1 MKFKILII
9 VVLAAVGVGAAF
21 IALGGLP
28 AGTAA
33 TSQYL
38 TSQVATGDVTDDV
51 AATGTVAAAS
61 SYGLA
66 FGTQPHLA
74 GASAAAGATT
84 WTVTDLK
91 VKVGDT
97 VKTGDVLATADTT
110 ELKRQLE
117 QATDS
122 WRVARIQQVTAQET
136 LDAASGTAATR
147 QATINLYN
155 ADAQVSNAMQARR
168 DLSSQIAA
176 ATLTAPIDGVVTSV
190 AIVSGLEAPSGD
202 ALVIDSVD
210 LQVTAEVVESDL
222 TSIKLGQTAAVNIG
236 AVDAGVSGTVSAIAP
251 TASAASSSGVVSY
264 PVTVTLTDA
273 PATVRSGMTA
283 DVTITIDTATGVLSV
298 PATALRGTAG
308 AYTVLVLGADGQAVS
323 QAVEVGLVTS
333 SLAEIASGLTAG
345 QEVVTGLANA
355 QTGTSSGSS
364 GGFGGGGFG
373 GGVGIPGGGGIRPRD
388 GN

>member
-9 VVLAAVGVGAAF
+9 VVLAVVGVGAAF

-28 AGTAA
+28 SNAST
-33 TSQYL
+33 TSRYL
-38 TSQVATGDVTDDV
+38 TSAASTGDVTDDV

-66 FGTQPHLA
+66 FGTKAHLA
-74 GASAAAGATT
+74 GASAGAGSTT

-147 QATINLYN
+147 QATIGLYN
-155 ADAQVSNAMQARR
+155 ADAQVSNAMQTRR
-168 DLSSQIAA
+168 DLTSQIAA

-202 ALVIDSVD
+202 AIVIDSSD

-222 TSIKLGQTAAVNIG
+222 TSMKLGQTAAVNIG
-236 AVDAGVSGTVSAIAP
+236 AVDAGVIGTVSAIAP
-251 TASAASSSGVVSY
+251 IASAASNSGVVSY
-264 PVTVTLTDA
+264 PVTVTLADA

-283 DVTITIDTATGVLSV
+283 DVTITIDTATGVLAV
-298 PATALRGTAG
+298 PATALRGSAG
-308 AYTVLVLGADGQAVS
+308 AYTVLVMGTDGQPVS

-333 SLAEIASGLTAG
+333 SLAEITSGLTAG
-345 QEVVTGLANA
+345 QEVVTGLANT
-355 QTGTSSGSS
+355 QTTTSSGSS

-373 GGVGIPGGGGIRPRD
+373 IPGGGGTRP
-388 GN
+388 GNGN

>member
-1 MKFKILII
+1 MKFKILVI
-9 VVLAAVGVGAAF
+9 VVLAAVGIGAAF

-28 AGTAA
+28 ASTAA
-33 TSQYL
+33 TSKYL
-38 TSQVATGDVTDDV
+38 TSAATTGDVTDDV

-66 FGTQPHLA
+66 FGSKAHLA
-74 GASAAAGATT
+74 GSSTGAGSTT

-110 ELKRQLE
+110 ELTRQLQ
-117 QATDS
+117 QALDS
-122 WRVARIQQVTAQET
+122 WRVARIQQVTAQEA

-155 ADAQVSNAMQARR
+155 ADAQVSNTMQARQ
-168 DLSSQIAA
+168 DLASQIAA
-176 ATLTAPIDGVVTSV
+176 ATLKAPIDGMVTAV
-190 AIVSGLEAPSGD
+190 AIKAGLDAPSGD
-202 ALVIDSVD
+202 AIVIDSTD

-222 TSIKLGQTAAVNIG
+222 TSMKLGQTAAVTIG
-236 AVDAGVSGTVSAIAP
+236 AIDAGVTGTVSAIAP
-251 TASAASSSGVVSY
+251 TASTASNTGVVSY

-283 DVTITIDTATGVLSV
+283 DVTITIDSATGVLAV
-298 PATALRGTAG
+298 PATALRGSAG
-308 AYTVLVLGADGQAVS
+308 AYTVLVLGTDGQPVS

-333 SLAEIASGLTAG
+333 SLAEITSGLTPG
-345 QEVVTGLANA
+345 QEVVTGVSTA
-355 QTGTSSGSS
+355 QTGTSTGSG
-364 GGFGGGGFG
+364 GGFGGGGFE
-373 GGVGIPGGGGIRPRD
+373 IPGTGGPRPRT